1 MADVPP
7 ASGRA
12 LTVYL
17 NDHLA
22 GATAGV
28 ALAGRLA
35 RHRPAPAAADEL
47 TALAAE
53 VRDDR
58 ARLRT
63 LMRELGVSPRRSLA
77 LGAVL
82 AERLGRL
89 KPNGRLLRTAEA
101 RDVVELEAMLLGVQ
115 GKAALWRALAALPQI
130 AATGRA
136 AEVRMLLTRAERQ
149 AHLLERLRAEATRR
163 TLSPSGPAH

>member
-1 MADVPP
+1 MADSHPDP
-7 ASGRA
+7 GRA

-28 ALAGRLA
+28 ALARRLA
-35 RHRPAPAAADEL
+35 RHRPASGTAGEL
-47 TALAAE
+47 AALAAE

-58 ARLRT
+58 ARLRA
-63 LMRELGVSPRRSLA
+63 LMRELGVPSRRSLA
-77 LGAVL
+77 LGAAL

-115 GKAALWRALAALPQI
+115 GKAALWRALAVLPRI

-149 AHLLERLRAEATRR
+149 THLLERLRTEATRR
-163 TLSPSGPAH
+163 TLSTPEPTR